1 MFGGRDAYQSPK
13 MVAFLNVTLGHK
25 VILSAKIVKQ
35 DVLRF
40 VHAIGKIQRHLV
52 SSCEVIAVEMKF
64 EAEFGGDV

>member
-1 MFGGRDAYQSPK
+1 MFRGRDAYQSPK

-40 VHAIGKIQRHLV
+40 VHAVGKIQRHLV
-52 SSCEVIAVEMKF
+52 SSCEELAVEMKF
-64 EAEFGGDV
+64 EAKFGGDV